1 MCAKAYTTQNN
12 EQKTKWVKLGTCV
25 LMPDGK
31 MFGDLDAIP
40 TGAWF
45 DGSIQFFEQDQ
56 QQNNSG
62 GQQQQNYG
70 SQQPQQNGYQ
80 APQQQYGNQ
89 QTQNR

>member
-1 MCAKAYTTQNN
+1 MCAKPYTTKDN

-25 LMPDGK
+25 QTDEGK

-56 QQNNSG
+56 QNQNNGGQNQQQNNSYN
-62 GQQQQNYG
+62 QQQQPQYG
-70 SQQPQQNGYQ
+70 QSQQNYQ
-80 APQQQYGNQ
+80 H
-89 QTQNR
+89 